1 MTNIAKGR
9 MSPFVLAVSR
19 AALTMGQ
26 GENPVFRI
34 TKKPPS
40 ETGVKKPRYLSP
52 FFYGFEFS

>member
-1 MTNIAKGR
+1 ME
-9 MSPFVLAVSR
+9 VW
-19 AALTMGQ
+19 GQ

-52 FFYGFEFS
+52 FFYGFVRKKAGFTDKLYFPDFG

>member
-1 MTNIAKGR
+1 MQNNVLCELMTMKSDKENR
-9 MSPFVLAVSR
+9 
-19 AALTMGQ
+19 GQ